1 MNDKFIQLLRCPN
14 TGEELKLYVVNDTF
28 NEEKETTDKGLQMVK
43 RECLKNDLS
52 KALFNSS
59 FSFIYPI
66 IDEIPMLDPSK
77 AYSITVSY
85 THLTLP
91 TKA

>member
-28 NEEKETTDKGLQMVK
+28 NEEKETTDKGLEMIK

-52 KALFNSS
+52 KVLFNSS

-77 AYSITVSY
+77 AYSIKVN
-85 THLTLP
+85 
-91 TKA
+91 

>member
-1 MNDKFIQLLRCPN
+1 MKDEFIQLLRCPN
-14 TGEELKLYVVNDTF
+14 TGEELKLYVLKDAF
-28 NEEKETTDKGLQMVK
+28 NEKKETTDKGLQMIK

-66 IDEIPMLDPSK
+66 IDEIPMLDSSK
-77 AYSITVSY
+77 AYSIKVN
-85 THLTLP
+85 
-91 TKA
+91 

>member
-14 TGEELKLYVVNDTF
+14 TGEELKLYVVNDAF
-28 NEEKETTDKGLQMVK
+28 NEEKETTDKGLEMIK

-52 KALFNSS
+52 KVLFNTSI
-59 FSFIYPI
+59 SFIYPI

-77 AYSITVSY
+77 AYSI
-85 THLTLP
+85 
-91 TKA
+91 KATN

>member
-1 MNDKFIQLLRCPN
+1 MNHEFIELLRCPN
-14 TGEELKLYVVNDTF
+14 TGEELKLYVVNDAF
-28 NEEKETTDKGLQMVK
+28 NEEKETTDKGLEIIK

-77 AYSITVSY
+77 AYSIKVN
-85 THLTLP
+85 
-91 TKA
+91 

>member
-1 MNDKFIQLLRCPN
+1 MKDEFIQLLRCPN

-28 NEEKETTDKGLQMVK
+28 NEEKETINKGLQMVK

-77 AYSITVSY
+77 AYSIKVN
-85 THLTLP
+85 
-91 TKA
+91 

>member
-1 MNDKFIQLLRCPN
+1 MKDEFIQLLRCPN
-14 TGEELKLYVVNDTF
+14 TGEELKLYVLKDAF
-28 NEEKETTDKGLQMVK
+28 NKEKETTDKGLQMIK

-52 KALFNSS
+52 KVLFNSS

-77 AYSITVSY
+77 AYSIKVN
-85 THLTLP
+85 
-91 TKA
+91 

>member
-28 NEEKETTDKGLQMVK
+28 NEEKETIDKGLQMVK
-43 RECLKNDLS
+43 RECLKNDLF
-52 KALFNSS
+52 KALFNNS

-77 AYSITVSY
+77 AYSIKVN
-85 THLTLP
+85 
-91 TKA
+91 

>member
-1 MNDKFIQLLRCPN
+1 MNHEFIELLRCPN
-14 TGEELKLYVVNDTF
+14 TGEELKLYVVNDAF
-28 NEEKETTDKGLQMVK
+28 SEEKETTDKRLEMIK

-77 AYSITVSY
+77 AYSIKVN
-85 THLTLP
+85 
-91 TKA
+91 

>member
-43 RECLKNDLS
+43 RECLKNDLF
-52 KALFNSS
+52 KALFNNS

-77 AYSITVSY
+77 AYSIKVN
-85 THLTLP
+85 
-91 TKA
+91 

>member
-28 NEEKETTDKGLQMVK
+28 NEEKETIDKGLQMVK

-77 AYSITVSY
+77 AYSIKVN
-85 THLTLP
+85 
-91 TKA
+91 

>member
-1 MNDKFIQLLRCPN
+1 MKDEFIHLLRCPN
-14 TGEELKLYVVNDTF
+14 TGEELKLYVLKDAF
-28 NEEKETTDKGLQMVK
+28 NKEKETTDKGLHMIK

-77 AYSITVSY
+77 AYSIKVN
-85 THLTLP
+85 
-91 TKA
+91 

>member
-1 MNDKFIQLLRCPN
+1 MKDEFIQLLRCPN
-14 TGEELKLYVVNDTF
+14 TGEKLKLYVLKDAF
-28 NEEKETTDKGLQMVK
+28 NKEKETTDKGLQMIK

-77 AYSITVSY
+77 AYSIKVN
-85 THLTLP
+85 
-91 TKA
+91 

>member
-1 MNDKFIQLLRCPN
+1 MKDEFIQLLHCPN
-14 TGEELKLYVVNDTF
+14 TGEELKLYVLKDAF
-28 NEEKETTDKGLQMVK
+28 NKEKETTDKGLQMIK

-66 IDEIPMLDPSK
+66 IDEIPMLDSSK
-77 AYSITVSY
+77 AYSIKVN
-85 THLTLP
+85 
-91 TKA
+91 

>member
-1 MNDKFIQLLRCPN
+1 MNNEFIQLLRCPN

-28 NEEKETTDKGLQMVK
+28 NEEKETIDKGLQMVK

-77 AYSITVSY
+77 AYSIKVN
-85 THLTLP
+85 
-91 TKA
+91 

>member
-28 NEEKETTDKGLQMVK
+28 NEEKETTDKGLQMIK
-43 RECLKNDLS
+43 EECLKNDLTEV
-52 KALFNSS
+52 LFNTSI
-59 FSFIYPI
+59 SFIYPI

-77 AYSITVSY
+77 AYSI
-85 THLTLP
+85 
-91 TKA
+91 KATN

>member
-28 NEEKETTDKGLQMVK
+28 KEEKETTDKGLQMVK

-52 KALFNSS
+52 KVLFNSS

-77 AYSITVSY
+77 SYSIKVN
-85 THLTLP
+85 
-91 TKA
+91 

>member
-1 MNDKFIQLLRCPN
+1 MNNEFIQLLRCPN

-77 AYSITVSY
+77 AYSIKVN
-85 THLTLP
+85 
-91 TKA
+91 

>member
-43 RECLKNDLS
+43 REFLKNDLF

-77 AYSITVSY
+77 AYSIKVN
-85 THLTLP
+85 
-91 TKA
+91 

>member
-1 MNDKFIQLLRCPN
+1 MKDEFIQLLRCPN
-14 TGEELKLYVVNDTF
+14 TGEELKLYVLKDAF
-28 NEEKETTDKGLQMVK
+28 NKEKETTDKGLQMIK

-52 KALFNSS
+52 KALFNNS

-77 AYSITVSY
+77 AYSIKVN
-85 THLTLP
+85 
-91 TKA
+91 

>member
-28 NEEKETTDKGLQMVK
+28 NEEKETTDNGLQMVK

-77 AYSITVSY
+77 AYSIKVN
-85 THLTLP
+85 
-91 TKA
+91 

>member
-1 MNDKFIQLLRCPN
+1 MNDEFIQLLRCPN

-28 NEEKETTDKGLQMVK
+28 NEEKETIDKGLQMVK

-77 AYSITVSY
+77 AYSIKVN
-85 THLTLP
+85 
-91 TKA
+91 

>member
-28 NEEKETTDKGLQMVK
+28 NEEKATIDKGLQMVK

-77 AYSITVSY
+77 AYSIKVN
-85 THLTLP
+85 
-91 TKA
+91 

>member
-28 NEEKETTDKGLQMVK
+28 NEEKETIDKGLQMVK

-52 KALFNSS
+52 KALVNSS

-77 AYSITVSY
+77 AYSIKVN
-85 THLTLP
+85 
-91 TKA
+91 